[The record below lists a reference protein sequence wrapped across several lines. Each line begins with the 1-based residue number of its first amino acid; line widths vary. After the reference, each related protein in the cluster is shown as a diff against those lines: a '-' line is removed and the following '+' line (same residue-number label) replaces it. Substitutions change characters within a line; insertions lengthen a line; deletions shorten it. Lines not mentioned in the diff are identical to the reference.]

1 MQNAIVVGGRIYL
14 RPLTHADAVAFVAWV
29 NDPEV
34 TRTLAIGARAMD
46 ARAEEVFIEKTN
58 ASAHEVLFGIVVRE
72 TDRLIGSTGLNQI
85 DFRNQRAI
93 FGIMIGEKS
102 AWGKGYGTEATSLVV
117 QHAFE
122 ELHLNRVQLH
132 VYEYNLRGI
141 RVYEKV
147 GFRRE
152 GVLRQEHVYDDRF
165 WDTEVMAILRE
176 EWEKMTSSPVSEQNR
191 RLPSVDV

>member
-1 MQNAIVVGGRIYL
+1 MPNAIAVGGRIYL
-14 RPLTHADAVAFVAWV
+14 RLLTRADAVAFVPWV

-34 TRTLAIGARAMD
+34 TRTLAIGLRVMD
-46 ARAEEVFIEKTN
+46 VRAEEVFIEKTN
-58 ASAHEVLFGIVVRE
+58 ASAHDVLFGIVARE
-72 TDRLIGSTGLNQI
+72 TGQLIGSTGLDQI
-85 DFRNQRAI
+85 DFQNQSAS

-102 AWGKGYGTEATSLVV
+102 EWGKGYGTEATALVV
-117 QHAFE
+117 QYAFG

-152 GVLRQEHVYDDRF
+152 GALRQEHVYDGRF
-165 WDTEVMAILRE
+165 WDTVVMAILRE
-176 EWEKMTSSPVSEQNR
+176 EWEKMNS
-191 RLPSVDV
+191 